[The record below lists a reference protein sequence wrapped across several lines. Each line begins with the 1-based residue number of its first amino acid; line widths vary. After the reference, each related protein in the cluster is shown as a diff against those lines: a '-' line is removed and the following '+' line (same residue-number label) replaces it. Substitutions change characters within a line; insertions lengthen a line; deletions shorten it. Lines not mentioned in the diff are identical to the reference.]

1 MSINKYPILQH
12 KFIVSI
18 FQFILTVG
26 GITLVELGKLFPQPI
41 PTNGTVEFID
51 NYIFLIVWIFQW
63 FFLFPFGV
71 IISILMAM
79 NYHLKIIEIIG
90 EIFDELLV
98 LLAGI
103 AGLILF
109 LFLYI
114 KSSIL
119 QSQTVLYIGISP
131 EILIGTIISSLILI
145 LFPLYWISRPYRRS
159 EI

>member
-1 MSINKYPILQH
+1 M
-12 KFIVSI
+12 
-18 FQFILTVG
+18 
-26 GITLVELGKLFPQPI
+26 LVELGKSFPQSI

-63 FFLFPFGV
+63 FFLFPFGI